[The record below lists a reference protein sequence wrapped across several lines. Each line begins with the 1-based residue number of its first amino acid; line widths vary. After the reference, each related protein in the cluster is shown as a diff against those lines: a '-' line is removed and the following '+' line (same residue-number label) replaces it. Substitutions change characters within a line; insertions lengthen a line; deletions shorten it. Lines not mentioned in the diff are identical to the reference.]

1 MILMKIMTCKK
12 LNHLAKK
19 EILEIS
25 PGISFI

>member
-1 MILMKIMTCKK
+1 MILTKIMICKK

-19 EILEIS
+19 EILEIF